1 MVLVANY
8 LELRHGAIGS
18 IIKEMAVGLKI
29 FD

>member
-8 LELRHGAIGS
+8 LVRYGAIGS
-18 IIKEMAVGLKI
+18 MIKEMAVGLKI